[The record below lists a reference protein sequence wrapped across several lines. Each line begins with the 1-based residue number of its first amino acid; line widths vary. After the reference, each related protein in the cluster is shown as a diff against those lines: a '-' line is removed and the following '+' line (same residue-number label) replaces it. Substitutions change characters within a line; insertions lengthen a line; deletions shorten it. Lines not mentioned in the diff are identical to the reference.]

1 MWIHDGAH
9 MQDARMCETLHVCL
23 SAHQFLREN
32 VGLYKKSANRHR
44 RGSVNAKSELQS
56 NTHKEKGPINRKDC
70 IHWRLRQ
77 RPRPRGW
84 CLYVVCVCHLC
95 PLPVPFSTLCR
106 ASRPGQPPSR
116 PWGRKLRKLL
126 VDLRLSLARGCA
138 TQSKCISV
146 KMMNKRICFWYKTNP
161 RCCLGIQNQYK

>member
-77 RPRPRGW
+77 RP
-84 CLYVVCVCHLC
+84 
-95 PLPVPFSTLCR
+95 
-106 ASRPGQPPSR
+106 
-116 PWGRKLRKLL
+116 
-126 VDLRLSLARGCA
+126 
-138 TQSKCISV
+138 
-146 KMMNKRICFWYKTNP
+146 
-161 RCCLGIQNQYK
+161 